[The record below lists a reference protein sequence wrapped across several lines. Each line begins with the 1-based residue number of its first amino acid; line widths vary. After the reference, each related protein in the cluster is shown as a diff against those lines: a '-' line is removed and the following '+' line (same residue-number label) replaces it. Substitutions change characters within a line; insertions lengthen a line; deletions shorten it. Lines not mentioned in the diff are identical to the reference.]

1 MTRASLREHWS
12 LDPAVTFLNHGS
24 FGACPRPV
32 LAVQR
37 AWRDRMEAE
46 PVRFLDREL
55 EAALDEARAPLASFL
70 GTSPDQ
76 LAFVRNATTATNAVL
91 ASFAPTL
98 GPGDQIL
105 LTDHEYNA
113 TLTAARRVADR
124 VGARVV
130 TAPIGLPVRGPDEVV
145 ERILAAVT
153 SRTRLAV
160 ISHVTSPSALVLPV
174 TELVEALHERGVAVL
189 IDGAHAP
196 GMLELD
202 LDTIG
207 ADWYAGNLHK
217 WVCAPKGSG
226 FLWTSPERIA
236 TTRPVVTSHG
246 ANDPRRDRSRYLLE
260 FDWTGTDDPSAW
272 LSVPAALDFLDRLVP
287 GGWPELRGSMH
298 RLAVD
303 GRRRLV
309 AALGTD
315 DLAPDD
321 MLGSMAAVRVP
332 IDARDSV
339 MALELA
345 RGLQDED
352 RIEVPIVDFPVRGA
366 CAEGGPPA
374 AWLIRISAAPYTT
387 GADVD
392 RLVAALGRRLGPQ
405 DASGGPGSRSGTRAP
420 R

>member
-1 MTRASLREHWS
+1 VTPRSLREHWS

-37 AWRDRMEAE
+37 EWRDRMEAE

-55 EAALDEARAPLASFL
+55 EAALDSARAPLASFL

-98 GPGDQIL
+98 GAGDEIL

-130 TAPIGLPVRGPDEVV
+130 AAPIGLPVRGPEEVV
-145 ERILAAVT
+145 EWILAAVT

-174 TELVEALHERGVAVL
+174 ASLVEALHERGVAVL

-226 FLWTSPERIA
+226 FLWTSPRRIA

-246 ANDPRRDRSRYLLE
+246 ANDPRRDRSGYLLE
-260 FDWTGTDDPSAW
+260 FDWTGTDDPTAW

-309 AALGTD
+309 DALGTD

-339 MALELA
+339 AALELA
-345 RGLQDED
+345 RGLQEED
-352 RIEVPIVDFPVRGA
+352 RIEVPIADFPVRGA
-366 CAEGGPPA
+366 RAEGAPPA
-374 AWLIRISAAPYTT
+374 TWLLRISAAPYTT
-387 GADVD
+387 SADVD
-392 RLVAALGRRLGPQ
+392 RLVAALGRRLGQ
-405 DASGGPGSRSGTRAP
+405 QGR
-420 R
+420 